1 MAKDRPQKK
10 HNEAE
15 KLELVTAICENYATG
30 LYTIESCCENK
41 GIVWATFYI
50 WITENDILNELYKS
64 AKIKS
69 VNAKKKELRLLV
81 ENEIVKRVKG
91 YKIDANEIEGTAQFH
106 ADGKMK
112 EGTFV
117 PKTIKKKTIH
127 IKASDPLLIFLSK
140 NTNIDG
146 EIEFSDLQK
155 VESEINISSG
165 GVIVLP
171 ARNET
176 EEKPANLLNDLLK

>member
-1 MAKDRPQKK
+1 MAKGKAQKK

-15 KLELVTAICENYATG
+15 KLELVTAICENYGTG
-30 LYTIESCCENK
+30 LYTIESCVESK
-41 GIVWATFYI
+41 GIVFRTFSD
-50 WITENDILNELYKS
+50 WLNENSILSELYKS
-64 AKIKS
+64 AKTKS

-91 YKIDANEIEGTAQFH
+91 YKIDASEIEGSAQF
-106 ADGKMK
+106 DKSGKMI

-117 PKTIKKKTIH
+117 PKHIKKKTVH